1 MSNQNRNRRR
11 NLGQRRGFSLILGQP
26 EAISQNYKIKANRKA
41 PTQIGL
47 NCQVARRA
55 VCKPTPPSPLY
66 PPVMEAPPPPYPPTS
81 TRFQD
86 YYSGYG
92 QPHPPPL
99 RPYRDEYYGEGE
111 YMGCFPFLRTCLTTL
126 CCCWFVERCC
136 LPSRY

>member
-1 MSNQNRNRRR
+1 MASYHVSHESNQPQGNPQNISSFCM
-11 NLGQRRGFSLILGQP
+11 NFS
-26 EAISQNYKIKANRKA
+26 A
-41 PTQIGL
+41 
-47 NCQVARRA
+47 
-55 VCKPTPPSPLY
+55 PSPLY
-66 PPVMEAPPPPYPPTS
+66 PPIMEAPPPPYPPTS

-92 QPHPPPL
+92 QPYPPPPPL

-111 YMGCFPFLRTCLTTL
+111 YGGCFPFLRTCLTTL

>member
-1 MSNQNRNRRR
+1 MASYHVSHESNQP
-11 NLGQRRGFSLILGQP
+11 Q
-26 EAISQNYKIKANRKA
+26 AA
-41 PTQIGL
+41 
-47 NCQVARRA
+47 
-55 VCKPTPPSPLY
+55 SPLY
-66 PPVMEAPPPPYPPTS
+66 SPIMEAPPPPYPPTS
-81 TRFQD
+81 TRRFQD

-111 YMGCFPFLRTCLTTL
+111 YGGCFPFLRTCLTTL